1 MATSGTFPLLELP
14 STPLLH
20 LLQLL
25 PHASLA
31 TLAASCSFLHATLHS
46 SPSLWRRLT
55 LRPTSVA
62 SAAATQALLAVL
74 RRHGAA
80 VTVVRLTDGRGQYWQ
95 NDAVTQVLGLLAA
108 SCPLLP
114 RLSLRAIL
122 LGRATNPLSV
132 LATCLPHLAT
142 LTIKHLHVLGGRAGL
157 QELAGL
163 TGLTHLVLRPNCSR
177 KTMEM
182 LALVFSQ
189 LRGLR
194 VVSVGFAS
202 CLRSPHTRRHLAPA
216 TFLPTLLAHNPGLQ
230 EVELVQDHFCSVI
243 ASPLHRALLGRRGV
257 RLAQPGRDPVY
268 DSSDEESE

>member
-25 PHASLA
+25 PHTSLA

-202 CLRSPHTRRHLAPA
+202 CLRSPHTRPHLAPA

-230 EVELVQDHFCSVI
+230 EVELVQDHFCSVF
-243 ASPLHRALLGRRGV
+243 ASPHHRALLGRRGV
-257 RLAQPGRDPVY
+257 RLVQPGRDPVY
-268 DSSDEESE
+268 DSSDEEIE

>member
-114 RLSLRAIL
+114 HLSLRAII

-132 LATCLPHLAT
+132 LATCLPHLTT

-194 VVSVGFAS
+194 MVSVGFAS
-202 CLRSPHTRRHLAPA
+202 CLRSPHTRPHLAPA

-230 EVELVQDHFCSVI
+230 EVELVQDHFCSVY
-243 ASPLHRALLGRRGV
+243 ASPHHRALLGRRGV

>member
-25 PHASLA
+25 PHTSLA

-202 CLRSPHTRRHLAPA
+202 CLRSPHTRPHLAPA
-216 TFLPTLLAHNPGLQ
+216 TFLPPLLAHNPGLQ
-230 EVELVQDHFCSVI
+230 EVELVQDHFCSVF
-243 ASPLHRALLGRRGV
+243 ASPHHRALLGRRGV
-257 RLAQPGRDPVY
+257 RLVQPGRDPVY